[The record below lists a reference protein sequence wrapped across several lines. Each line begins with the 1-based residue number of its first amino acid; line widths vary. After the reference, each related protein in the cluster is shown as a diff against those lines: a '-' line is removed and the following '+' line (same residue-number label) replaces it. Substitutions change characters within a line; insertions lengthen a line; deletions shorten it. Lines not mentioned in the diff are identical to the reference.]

1 MMDYTEKHCSHC
13 GQRLRLPKDIG
24 GIVMVCP
31 TCGNKFHSDFK
42 LGGIRR
48 RAHAIMLTNIFEWPY
63 ATLKRI
69 AGFLASRRNNK

>member
-1 MMDYTEKHCSHC
+1 MDYTEIKCPKC
-13 GQRLRLPKDIG
+13 EQRLRLPKNIG
-24 GIVMVCP
+24 GMVMVCP

-48 RAHAIMLTNIFEWPY
+48 STRAIMLRTIFEWPY

-69 AGFLASRRNNK
+69 AGLLTARKRQ